1 MDFKIIEERE
11 KIKIILNK
19 NNLEVAK
26 ATCYF
31 DNTPRLNE
39 EKIGT
44 IGDFECEDEKSGIEI
59 LKKCEEILKEKNIK
73 FIVSPMNENTWKKYR
88 VIKYTNGENT
98 FLFENVN
105 EIKYNDILLKSGFS
119 ELYTYTSNK
128 GELKNAYNSESLKI
142 AEEKIK
148 QANIVIRK
156 FNKKDYIND
165 LKKIYNISVKSFKKN
180 PLYTEIPEKAF
191 LMQYEEYIDLIDDEF
206 VLIAEKNKKEIG
218 FIFCVPDFNEL
229 KQNKKIETIIVK
241 TVAVLNEYEG
251 MAIGNVMIKNILDK
265 AKERGFEKE
274 IFAFMYKNNTSQKI
288 AKRNKAEIIREYVI
302 YGKDISRK

>member
-1 MDFKIIEERE
+1 M
-11 KIKIILNK
+11 
-19 NNLEVAK
+19 
-26 ATCYF
+26 
-31 DNTPRLNE
+31 
-39 EKIGT
+39 
-44 IGDFECEDEKSGIEI
+44 
-59 LKKCEEILKEKNIK
+59 
-73 FIVSPMNENTWKKYR
+73 
-88 VIKYTNGENT
+88 
-98 FLFENVN
+98 
-105 EIKYNDILLKSGFS
+105 
-119 ELYTYTSNK
+119 
-128 GELKNAYNSESLKI
+128 
-142 AEEKIK
+142 
-148 QANIVIRK
+148 
-156 FNKKDYIND
+156 
-165 LKKIYNISVKSFKKN
+165 KKIYNISVKSFKKN
-180 PLYTEIPEKAF
+180 PLYTEISEKAF